1 MHFTNTIKMI
11 AFDADDTLW
20 LNEVFYRGVEDSF
33 TELLADFGTP
43 DEVSAH
49 LLEIERRNIPIY
61 GFGAKPFMLSLIE
74 TAVTLTNGTIPA
86 SQIQQ
91 IIDLGKGMLTR
102 PVQVLDGVE
111 QVLAHLKSKYSLM
124 VITKGDLLDQQSKL
138 ARSGLGQFFAH
149 FEVVSNKKP
158 ETYREILTRYNLP
171 LDQFVMVGNS
181 LRSDILPVLENGG
194 YAIHIPHGITWA
206 LEQVT
211 ESELN
216 DKHYVQLESIR
227 HMVDF
232 LAQQESA

>member
-1 MHFTNTIKMI
+1 MNFTNTIKMI

-33 TELLADFGTP
+33 TALLADFGTS

-49 LLEIERRNIPIY
+49 LLEVERRNIPIY
-61 GFGAKPFMLSLIE
+61 GFGAKAFMLSMIE
-74 TAVTLTNGTIPA
+74 TAVTLTNNTISA

-102 PVQVLDGVE
+102 PIQVLEGVQ
-111 QVLAHLKSKYSLM
+111 QVLEYLESNYPLM

-138 ARSGLGQFFAH
+138 ARSGLGHFFKH

-158 ETYREILTRYNLP
+158 ETYRELLNGYNLQP
-171 LDQFVMVGNS
+171 EQFVMIGNS

-211 ESELN
+211 ETELS
-216 DKHYVQLESIR
+216 DKHFLQLENIVQILD
-227 HMVDF
+227 HF
-232 LAQQESA
+232 